1 MSGRGLEMKI
11 EKIKENILFYAGR
24 MLKRNNLIKTVECV
38 SVAMAA
44 CSLVIVSALIVNA
57 PAQAENGQGGFE
69 TPGMPVVTDNTAQAH
84 QSQDDSDIP
93 ELYYKSYRVR
103 KGDIIGNIAEQFDI
117 TSDTIISVN
126 NVRSSRTMQIGTY
139 LRIPSIA
146 GIMYTVRNDGETIG
160 SIAKKYEV
168 EPAKI
173 AALNNVEESAVLKA
187 GYMLFVPDAELDRIT
202 RQEINGDLFKKPIHA
217 RWYMSSSFGW
227 RKSPFSGV
235 RSYHGGIDM
244 ACPQGTSIW
253 AAMPGKVTATGYNNT
268 YGNFVI
274 IEHHS
279 GYKTLYGHMSQI
291 LAVKGQ
297 WVDLNTRIGR
307 VGSTG
312 LSTGPH
318 LHFTVFK
325 NGRQVNPANLWN

>member
-1 MSGRGLEMKI
+1 MI
-11 EKIKENILFYAGR
+11 FYARR
-24 MLKRNNLIKTVECV
+24 MVKRNNLIKTVECV

-44 CSLVIVSALIVNA
+44 CSLVIVSALIINA

-69 TPGMPVVTDNTAQAH
+69 TPGIPVVTKNTGTSL
-84 QSQDDSDIP
+84 QSSETSEP
-93 ELYYKSYRVR
+93 PKLYYTSYRVR

-126 NVRSSRTMQIGTY
+126 NVRSSRRMQIGTY
-139 LRIPSIA
+139 LRIPSMA
-146 GIMYTVRNDGETIG
+146 GIMYTVRNDGETID

-168 EPAKI
+168 EASKI
-173 AALNNVEESAVLKA
+173 AVLNNIEESAVLKA
-187 GYMLFVPDAELDRIT
+187 GNMLFVPDAELDRIT

-253 AAMPGKVTATGYNNT
+253 ASMPGTVTKTGYNNT

-274 IEHHS
+274 IQHHS
-279 GYKTLYGHMSQI
+279 GYQTLYGHMSQI
-291 LAVKGQ
+291 LAVKNQ
-297 WVDLNTRIGR
+297 WVDERTCIGK